1 MPRYLTITPKYNP
14 ITLQE
19 YLTVPQMLYEESE
32 QRQKEF
38 DTLEDSVSA
47 YETYARQYPNSEAS
61 KQFLNYLDKFNQTA
75 DSFYKNPLASSVRS
89 DMLNL
94 RRDFKRVTTPF
105 KQAVAT
111 YNTIAQQRAKDTNK
125 GIIGKGIDFEYLLS
139 HPEYTAEMDRG
150 SYVLGEDVLKYSS
163 NLFKGLTGWDTTPIT
178 EPSADGSFS
187 YVYTPQGY
195 TTEDYITALTGEGSG
210 KVTPELEKAVKT
222 ARDNFNYDSLDE
234 TSKAQ
239 IDRILLSAAS
249 KYTKEDRVSVRNAPR
264 GYRIAKGGKVEPKYK
279 GYTPVVTDNGEVLY
293 KKNSQYYKPAQG
305 NDGNTYMSPVTN
317 DVTMGGQTFKQK
329 PNAAAGTLIAD
340 TTKTVTPFYNYNWR
354 IPFIGQTPISAQS
367 TSALAKSKK
376 PVVKDITTTED
387 SEGFDW

>member
-75 DSFYKNPLASSVRS
+75 DSFYKNPLASNVRS

-125 GIIGKGIDFEYLLS
+125 GIIGKNIDLDYLLS
-139 HPEYTAEMDRG
+139 HPEYTAEIDRG
-150 SYVLGEDVLKYSS
+150 SYVLGNDIQTESK
-163 NLFKGLTGWDTTPIT
+163 NLFKGLTGFDNTPRQYNNGTQIIT
-178 EPSADGSFS
+178 E
-187 YVYTPQGY
+187 YPQGY
-195 TTEDYITALTGEGSG
+195 SSEEIQTLFADEDNPNLSQ
-210 KVTPELEKAVKT
+210 ELKDTWQMIK
-222 ARDNFNYDSLDE
+222 NKYGYDSLTPDQQE
-234 TSKAQ
+234 LFRYYALQGALSGTKASRYTTKNTPKVSSKKGE
-239 IDRILLSAAS
+239 S
-249 KYTKEDRVSVRNAPR
+249 ED
-264 GYRIAKGGKVEPKYK
+264 
-279 GYTPVVTDNGEVLY
+279 
-293 KKNSQYYKPAQG
+293 NSQRG
-305 NDGNTYMSPVTN
+305 ETTNT
-317 DVTMGGQTFKQK
+317 DQE
-329 PNAAAGTLIAD
+329 L
-340 TTKTVTPFYNYNWR
+340 
-354 IPFIGQTPISAQS
+354 
-367 TSALAKSKK
+367 
-376 PVVKDITTTED
+376 
-387 SEGFDW
+387 

>member
-75 DSFYKNPLASSVRS
+75 DSFYKNPLASNVRS

-94 RRDFKRVTTPF
+94 RRNFKRVTTPF

-125 GIIGKGIDFEYLLS
+125 GIIGKDIDLDYLLS

-150 SYVLGEDVLKYSS
+150 SYVLGNDIQTESK
-163 NLFKGLTGWDTTPIT
+163 NLFKGLTGFDNTPRQYNNGTQIIT
-178 EPSADGSFS
+178 E
-187 YVYTPQGY
+187 YPQGY
-195 TTEDYITALTGEGSG
+195 SSEEIQTLFTDEDNPNLSQELKDTWQMIKNKYGYDNLTPDQQDLFKYYALQGALSG
-210 KVTPELEKAVKT
+210 TK
-222 ARDNFNYDSLDE
+222 
-234 TSKAQ
+234 
-239 IDRILLSAAS
+239 AS
-249 KYTKEDRVSVRNAPR
+249 KYTTKNIPQ
-264 GYRIAKGGKVEPKYK
+264 AKG
-279 GYTPVVTDNGEVLY
+279 T
-293 KKNSQYYKPAQG
+293 G
-305 NDGNTYMSPVTN
+305 NQTTSSTAS
-317 DVTMGGQTFKQK
+317 TGGRPQ
-329 PNAAAGTLIAD
+329 
-340 TTKTVTPFYNYNWR
+340 R
-354 IPFIGQTPISAQS
+354 
-367 TSALAKSKK
+367 
-376 PVVKDITTTED
+376 
-387 SEGFDW
+387 